1 MEYKDGV
8 YQLPSFDLL
17 NPIRNTGNL
26 SEEAKHAKV
35 QAKILENMFEE
46 FGVNANVVHL
56 YIGPTV
62 TKFEIK
68 LEAGTRVNRILQLQ
82 DDILNPFSCKKKL
95 N

>member
-62 TKFEIK
+62 Y
-68 LEAGTRVNRILQLQ
+68 
-82 DDILNPFSCKKKL
+82 
-95 N
+95 